1 MQFSS
6 GLNYLI
12 DIENTVIAMWRLR
25 LRTYDEVAATKP
37 WSSGLT
43 WRHFRVGH
51 NRTHCAAARLPRR
64 QHARRFA
71 VASPGAAAANLSL
84 DHLVGEREQL
94 VGRVEAERLS
104 GLEVDSNVELGRL
117 HDWKIGGLLTLENP
131 AGIDARQ
138 TFTSRVPP
146 QTGGI
151 FMIPTDLNDYSLLTI
166 FLVSIVFLVAASEA
180 GRLLGVRAAGRG
192 GDDVSTLEAAIL
204 GLLALMIGFTFAM
217 ALTRFDARRD
227 AVVNEANAIGTTAL
241 RARLLPAP
249 HNVETNKLLQEY
261 VWIRLDITQRVVS
274 TTELNAA
281 IARLNEIQEALWQ
294 QAKIVASQDKGVV
307 PTGLFIQTLN
317 EMIDN
322 QGKRLDAFRNRV
334 PNIVLLAL
342 YGVAIV
348 ARPVMPT
355 GSRRGACGY
364 RSTLWHC

>member
-1 MQFSS
+1 
-6 GLNYLI
+6 
-12 DIENTVIAMWRLR
+12 
-25 LRTYDEVAATKP
+25 
-37 WSSGLT
+37 
-43 WRHFRVGH
+43 
-51 NRTHCAAARLPRR
+51 
-64 QHARRFA
+64 
-71 VASPGAAAANLSL
+71 
-84 DHLVGEREQL
+84 
-94 VGRVEAERLS
+94 
-104 GLEVDSNVELGRL
+104 
-117 HDWKIGGLLTLENP
+117 
-131 AGIDARQ
+131 
-138 TFTSRVPP
+138 
-146 QTGGI
+146 
-151 FMIPTDLNDYSLLTI
+151 MIPTDLNDYSLLTI

-261 VWIRLDITQRVVS
+261 VRIRLDITQRVVS

-281 IARLNEIQEALWQ
+281 IARWNEIQEALWQ

-307 PTGLFIQTLN
+307 PTGLFILTLN
-317 EMIDN
+317 ELIDN

-334 PNIVLLAL
+334 PNTVLLAL

-348 ARPVMPT
+348 ASAFAGYANGLEARRVRLPIYLMALLVAAVILLIQDLDRPST
-355 GSRRGACGY
+355 GFVKTIQQPMIDVANSIAAY
-364 RSTLWHC
+364 SDQAQ